1 MEGGND
7 THDDGV
13 DGADTDAPNV
23 YHTKVRGLRKRFLS
37 EFSDDEVAE
46 MLQIHNF
53 VMLVISC
60 ARNALPQSLLTLCV
74 LLHSIRTTTCTYLN
88 FAS

>member
-1 MEGGND
+1 MEGADD
-7 THDDGV
+7 TRDDGV

-37 EFSDDEVAE
+37 EFFDDEVAE

-53 VMLVISC
+53 MMFVISC
-60 ARNALPQSLLTLCV
+60 ARNALPQSPLTLCV
-74 LLHSIRTTTCTYLN
+74 LLHFIHTTTCAYLS
-88 FAS
+88 FVS